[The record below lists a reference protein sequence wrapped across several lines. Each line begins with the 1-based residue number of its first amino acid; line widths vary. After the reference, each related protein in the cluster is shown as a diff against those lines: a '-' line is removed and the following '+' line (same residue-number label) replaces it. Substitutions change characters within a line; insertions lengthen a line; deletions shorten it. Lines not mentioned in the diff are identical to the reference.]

1 MNLSN
6 LRRPILKCTV
16 KDGQKNFP
24 KDSTYSIFKLGLVKP
39 GIFAMYKMRTTYKM
53 NVVSGNF
60 HNLFSQSIIYY

>member
-24 KDSTYSIFKLGLVKP
+24 KDSTYSIFKLGLVKTTNLV
-39 GIFAMYKMRTTYKM
+39 GYKFTYK
-53 NVVSGNF
+53 NII
-60 HNLFSQSIIYY
+60 SQKFKIKKGIIHPYDFK